1 MNKGGTSDDVIV
13 FYVTTS
19 INGGERPRL
28 DRARSRRNF
37 RENWNKGRAMGHRVF
52 RSIDDKTFFNDI
64 EGINLRNDL
73 VSRSGITGLME
84 RRCRGEQDIHRG
96 VDSGD
101 RSKYKCPLQFL
112 TRQGADYS
120 NLFILLDI
128 TFKFCVNV

>member
-37 RENWNKGRAMGHRVF
+37 RENWNKGRAMGHRAF

-84 RRCRGEQDIHRG
+84 RRCRESRIYIEGWIPETEANI
-96 VDSGD
+96 
-101 RSKYKCPLQFL
+101 
-112 TRQGADYS
+112 
-120 NLFILLDI
+120 
-128 TFKFCVNV
+128 NVHYNF